1 MITAPA
7 ASTSQSALTPGS
19 GSASRAAPIGISGD
33 AATATP
39 AARMAPA
46 VLATTIST
54 SAAATIP
61 WPRVRPRAASTGLFT
76 PAPISS
82 RVAAWPTISNAVQA
96 SASAKM
102 ASAMASGRI
111 PRSIVATWALSSS
124 T

>member
-7 ASTSQSALTPGS
+7 DSTTQSALTPGS

-46 VLATTIST
+46 VPATTVSM
-54 SAAATIP
+54 SAAATI

-76 PAPISS
+76 PAPNSS
-82 RVAAWPTISNAVQA
+82 RVAAWPTMSKAVQA
-96 SASAKM
+96 SANAKT
-102 ASAMASGRI
+102 ASAMVSGRI
-111 PRSIVATWALSSS
+111 PRSIVATCALSSS